1 MAKTLPVSE
10 EGPLADSEERS
21 SFIRSHVTFRHQEN
35 GEGSLY
41 LFHGV
46 GAVPKLIG
54 LNDLVFG
61 KGCDSRHGTPP

>member
-1 MAKTLPVSE
+1 MSVI
-10 EGPLADSEERS
+10 GRIHRGIERS
-21 SFIRSHVTFRHQEN
+21 DLPDTFRYQEN

-46 GAVPKLIG
+46 GAVPKHVG

-61 KGCDSRHGTPP
+61 KG